1 MPSWY
6 VDPDQSDDS
15 GTGESWATAKQHLNA
30 MIQALTYPLV
40 VDVRHAIRNGSMGQ
54 HFPL

>member
-6 VDPDQSDDS
+6 VDPDQPDDS

-30 MIQALTYPLV
+30 MI
-40 VDVRHAIRNGSMGQ
+40 
-54 HFPL
+54 